1 MRKRFIMV
9 TGAALATA
17 AAVAITTTSAGALGA
32 GQATVKP
39 VAAAKALP
47 AVAGAQH
54 LHQSEF
60 KVKIPAAVAHK
71 AGLDKGRAAPHAA
84 AAADFVITCILRVD
98 YPHNSSH
105 VDGTVNTVA
114 QVSCDSAMT
123 SLTLLLQLY
132 YNGSVANSVIQENF
146 GAASLTQNVAAP
158 CIPGGWQAHA
168 ETLVEF
174 PAGVVPPALY
184 DSEDSQPISIG
195 C

>member
-1 MRKRFIMV
+1 MRKKLFMV
-9 TGAALATA
+9 TGAAVATA
-17 AAVAITTTSAGALGA
+17 AAVVIATTSAGAVGA
-32 GQATVKP
+32 DQPAPAK
-39 VAAAKALP
+39 AAAAAAALP
-47 AVAGAQH
+47 VVAGAQH
-54 LHQSEF
+54 LHQSTF
-60 KVKIPAAVAHK
+60 TVKVPAAAVRGGKVAPN
-71 AGLDKGRAAPHAA
+71 ATAA
-84 AAADFVITCILRVD
+84 AAFVITCVLRVD

-114 QVSCDSAMT
+114 QVSCDSPMT

-132 YNGSVANSVIQENF
+132 YNGSVANSVIAENN

-174 PAGVVPPALY
+174 PPGVVPPSLY